1 MRSIA
6 NLTLCIGAAL
16 VPVTAIAQSPAKPAA
31 SPKVDTK
38 VEISTSMGSI
48 VVELDAAKAPK
59 TVENFL
65 KYVDDKHYDGTIFH
79 RVIQSFMI
87 QGGGFTADLSR
98 KSTRDPIMNE
108 ADNGLRNLRGTIAMA
123 RTGDPHSATAQFFIN
138 VKNNSFL
145 NHKSK
150 DSRGWGYT
158 VFGRVVS
165 GMEVV
170 DKIRNAKTGGKG
182 PFRQDVPV
190 EDVVIL
196 KIRRA

>member
-1 MRSIA
+1 MRSIV
-6 NLTLCIGAAL
+6 NLTLCFGVAL
-16 VPVTAIAQSPAKPAA
+16 VPMSAVAQSQAKPKAR
-31 SPKVDTK
+31 PK
-38 VEISTSMGSI
+38 VEILTTKGSI

-65 KYVDDKHYDGTIFH
+65 KYVDSKHYDGTIFH

-87 QGGGFTADLSR
+87 QGGGFTADLNK
-98 KSTRDPIMNE
+98 KSTREPIMNE

-170 DKIRNAKTGGKG
+170 DEIRNAKTGARG
-182 PFRQDVPV
+182 PFRQDVPS
-190 EDVVIL
+190 EDIVIL
-196 KIRRA
+196 KVRRA